1 MDRAERERL
10 EWMRERTRLAP
21 MEAALLAEANKAD
34 RRTRIAAAAEPVVDP
49 AYWPSVDRVMAGS
62 TVEAEA
68 LILVHAWGGSLGERA
83 RGIRAH
89 MVTR

>member
-1 MDRAERERL
+1 MQADERARL
-10 EWMRERTRLAP
+10 EWLRGRTPLAP
-21 MEAALLAEANKAD
+21 VEVALLAEADKAD
-34 RRTRIAAAAEPVVDP
+34 RRARIRAAAEPVIDP
-49 AYWPSVDRVMAGS
+49 AYWPAVDRVMAGS

-68 LILVHAWGGSLGERA
+68 LILVHAWGGSLGEHA